1 MRRKIR
7 RCPTCGEEMPRDW
20 EKPYCRICFSR
31 LVISAPMD
39 LPTRDDGSTWDG
51 EPDLSGWTKRPY
63 VPRAHTRAIDTDGG
77 GLDEDAKIA
86 VMPSSIERARPLVFF
101 AASCLSLG
109 IISTLWTARSVAF
122 ISGALRRAERVRAV
136 WFYTWLLLHA
146 AALVTAAICGLVR
159 LVSVGLPRGSAE
171 ETLIMLACGYFAA
184 AFLMGRSYLFW
195 IRGAVSEATGAPFAP
210 SALLIWYGGAA
221 YVRAQ
226 AERAEASG
234 LFEPAYDDDDD
245 EAADTTV
252 SIKEEYD

>member
-1 MRRKIR
+1 
-7 RCPTCGEEMPRDW
+7 MPHHW
-20 EKPYCRICFSR
+20 QKPYCERCYSR
-31 LVISAPMD
+31 LQVSTAVD
-39 LPTRDDGSTWDG
+39 LPQRDSGDVWDG
-51 EPDLSGWTKRPY
+51 EFDLTGWTKRPY
-63 VPRAHTRAIDTDGG
+63 VPREHFRAIDTDGG
-77 GLDEDAKIA
+77 GLNADGSVGIMPDA
-86 VMPSSIERARPLVFF
+86 IERARPLVFF

-109 IISTLWTARSVAF
+109 IISTVWTARSVAF
-122 ISGALRRAERVRAV
+122 INDAVRRTERVRTI

-146 AALVTAAICGLVR
+146 AALVLAAAYGLVR
-159 LVSVGLPRGSAE
+159 LVGAGLPQGGAG
-171 ETLIMLACGYFAA
+171 ETLAMLGCAYFAA